1 MPRTEEANQQI
12 REERRV
18 QICEVALKVFA
29 RKGLT
34 DTRISDIAAEAGM
47 SQGLIYR
54 YFASKEELFKE
65 VFDKTTAL
73 MFELCRQAQALPVP
87 PLEKISWL
95 TSQLLPLLYLRPE
108 GAQIIMHA
116 LMNEGVS
123 AGVRQTALEYAEKV
137 QVPVRQLIE
146 EGQAAGQV
154 IDCDP
159 AKLAILY
166 LSTLQGLSASAGY
179 LQNSVKDFPDVDM
192 ILLFL
197 RPKN

>member
-1 MPRTEEANQQI
+1 MPRTEEANQHI
-12 REERRV
+12 REERRI

-34 DTRISDIAAEAGM
+34 DTRIADIAAEAGM

-73 MFELCRQAQALPVP
+73 MLELCRQAQAQPLT
-87 PLEKISWL
+87 PLEKIGWL
-95 TSQLLPLLYLRPE
+95 TTQLLPLLYLRPE

-116 LMNEGVS
+116 LINEGVPD
-123 AGVRQTALEYAEKV
+123 GIRQTALEYTVKV
-137 QVPVRQLIE
+137 QEPIRQLIE
-146 EGQAAGQV
+146 EGQAAGQ
-154 IDCDP
+154 IIACEP
-159 AKLAILY
+159 ARLAILY

-179 LQNSVKDFPDVDM
+179 LPGLVSDFPDVDM

-197 RPKN
+197 RPKK